1 MSDYPLILGF
11 MMNTTHDTP
20 HAKRRSVLKVLG
32 SAPLLPLGAASV
44 NSLLMGYANQASA
57 ATLKPAGGF
66 VSASFTSMAAP
77 NLSVPAQMATT
88 YTDSMFHVTLA
99 DGKKQSY
106 KLAYETFFTTGDW
119 VPDGK
124 GGKTLAGGNY
134 DIHNRPIMD
143 RSVVGKE
150 RPFFSDCP
158 DGSSLLTVP
167 NAKVA
172 GVKGKPVFAVVQF
185 EYITRDQSGA
195 DTYGKVPSP
204 IAVLTL
210 DQDQATGKLSLVKY
224 HNVDTSKVHGLWITC
239 GASLSPWNTHL
250 SSEEYEPDAF
260 DTGDTKAG
268 KQLRAFS
275 KNLFGDEQRANPYH
289 YGHLPEVTVHPDGTG
304 TIKKH
309 YCLGRISHELIQV
322 MPDQRTALMG
332 DDATNGG
339 LFMFVADRAKNLSAG
354 NLYVAKV
361 GAGFNVDPNGSAT
374 PLTWIHLGHATSAEV
389 EQMAN
394 QYKPQDIMDV
404 RFEDPNDASFSKI
417 FIGGKANWI
426 KLKPGMD
433 KVAAF
438 LETHRYAAL
447 KGGSMAFTKMEG
459 TTVNAK
465 DKVAYSALS
474 YIQDS
479 MVKGGKGWYEG
490 SGIAL
495 EKAVKSGGIM
505 QLPMAGRQKDSVG
518 KMIESSWVPVSMQA
532 LLVGEDISADAL
544 GNTSNPNKIGNPDN
558 IKFSEKLRTLFIG
571 EDSGRHVNN
580 FLWAY
585 NVDTRELSRILSVP
599 AGAEATG
606 LHAVDEINGWTYIMS
621 NFQHAGDWEELHGK
635 VKDTLD
641 PLIRA
646 NYKDRFAAAV
656 GYLTADATGIKL

>member
-57 ATLKPAGGF
+57 ATLKPVGGF

-143 RSVVGKE
+143 RSVAGKE

-210 DQDQATGKLSLVKY
+210 DQDQATGKLSLIKY

-426 KLKPGMD
+426 KLKLGMD

>member
-57 ATLKPAGGF
+57 ATLKPVGGF

-143 RSVVGKE
+143 RSVAGKE

-426 KLKPGMD
+426 KLKLGMD